1 MPSAAKLAA
10 NRRNA
15 LRSTGPRTIAGSR
28 ASSTNATR
36 HGLSATS
43 VVVIQGVEDEAEYE
57 ALVPEVIAD
66 LKPMGAVERL
76 LAERVAQLLG
86 DNYRDRSASTI
97 LAAAERVVVQVGAF
111 ESGGNA
117 LLPFV
122 VLSLKK

>member
-1 MPSAAKLAA
+1 M
-10 NRRNA
+10 
-15 LRSTGPRTIAGSR
+15 
-28 ASSTNATR
+28 
-36 HGLSATS
+36 
-43 VVVIQGVEDEAEYE
+43 
-57 ALVPEVIAD
+57 
-66 LKPMGAVERL
+66 
-76 LAERVAQLLG
+76 LG

>member
-1 MPSAAKLAA
+1 M
-10 NRRNA
+10 
-15 LRSTGPRTIAGSR
+15 
-28 ASSTNATR
+28 
-36 HGLSATS
+36 
-43 VVVIQGVEDEAEYE
+43 Q
-57 ALVPEVIAD
+57 PEHAR
-66 LKPMGAVERL
+66 M
-76 LAERVAQLLG
+76 LG